1 MKKLLSIVLP
11 LFLIAGCTS
20 SSNSTGMKA
29 GTYEGVGEGF
39 HGEIKLNV
47 TVDETSIKSIDVVEE
62 NETESIGKLALPKL
76 VDQTIADQT
85 SEPDVQSGATLTSK
99 GFTKAL
105 QDALTKAG
113 ADVESMK
120 GSKTASEK
128 ESVEETYDVA
138 VVGAGASGLSAALT
152 ALQNGK
158 SVALLEKTG
167 FAGGASAM
175 AGAGTV
181 ATGSKMEKESG
192 MNDTPEALKEDM
204 LKNGHNKND
213 EGTLDIF
220 VNSVGA
226 AVDWL
231 VSEDGGNVEYQPSEG
246 PARTFS
252 AVGRGSAVVKTLTD
266 GFEKQGGK
274 FYTNTKATELVVE
287 DGKVTGVKAESEDK
301 EYTIHAGSVILS
313 CGGFGHNDEMVPEE
327 YKAFVYAGHAGADG
341 DGLKMAEAVDADT
354 INMDLV
360 NVQPNSMIMPSGLGQ
375 YTNPGVGSAYN
386 TSGAFLVNQDGVRFA
401 NEQGSSY
408 DLKNAQAK
416 NEKQYLIC
424 DEASFAAFNKGME
437 GSKIYTEDDVKEW
450 LENDGSSNPVF
461 VKADSIDALAKKL
474 NMDASALE
482 ETVDT
487 FNKNV
492 GKEDTFGRTSKFA
505 LNTDGAVY
513 AIELCNRYYATLGG
527 LHINSDMQVLN
538 KDQEAVEGL
547 YASGEVVG
555 GLEGDIYYP
564 GSLFSWAI
572 TSGHNAGLSVSK

>member
-99 GFTKAL
+99 GFTAAL

-113 ADVESMK
+113 ADVASMK
-120 GSKTASEK
+120 ENQSASKK
-128 ESVEETYDVA
+128 EAVEETYDVA

-158 SVALLEKTG
+158 SVVLLEKTG

-204 LKNGHNKND
+204 LENGHHKND

-220 VNSVGA
+220 VNTVGA

-266 GFEKQGGK
+266 GFEKQGGT

-287 DGKVTGVKAESEDK
+287 DGKVTGVKS
-301 EYTIHAGSVILS
+301 
-313 CGGFGHNDEMVPEE
+313 
-327 YKAFVYAGHAGADG
+327 
-341 DGLKMAEAVDADT
+341 
-354 INMDLV
+354 
-360 NVQPNSMIMPSGLGQ
+360 
-375 YTNPGVGSAYN
+375 
-386 TSGAFLVNQDGVRFA
+386 
-401 NEQGSSY
+401 
-408 DLKNAQAK
+408 
-416 NEKQYLIC
+416 
-424 DEASFAAFNKGME
+424 
-437 GSKIYTEDDVKEW
+437 
-450 LENDGSSNPVF
+450 
-461 VKADSIDALAKKL
+461 
-474 NMDASALE
+474 
-482 ETVDT
+482 
-487 FNKNV
+487 
-492 GKEDTFGRTSKFA
+492 
-505 LNTDGAVY
+505 
-513 AIELCNRYYATLGG
+513 
-527 LHINSDMQVLN
+527 
-538 KDQEAVEGL
+538 
-547 YASGEVVG
+547 
-555 GLEGDIYYP
+555 
-564 GSLFSWAI
+564 
-572 TSGHNAGLSVSK
+572 